1 MEDKR
6 TVLDYLEQVFIIF
19 GFTMLIMNIFC
30 FAFGDSAK
38 EFSAMFKLGNQGVP
52 IEIAFQLLCV
62 TALITGVRLVFFTDI
77 FIKKM
82 PIGLRTICMLI
93 AAITIIAAFIIVFH
107 WFPVN
112 MWQPWVM
119 FFICFAIS
127 FLGSYFVMIIKQN
140 IENKRMAEALQRL
153 KEKEGNTK

>member
-6 TVLDYLEQVFIIF
+6 TVLDYLEQVFIVF
-19 GFTMLIMNIFC
+19 GFAMLMMNIFC

-38 EFSAMFKLGNQGVP
+38 EFSAMFRLGKQGVP
-52 IEIAFQLLCV
+52 IEIAFQLLGV
-62 TALITGVRLVFFTDI
+62 TALIAGVRLVFFTDI

-93 AAITIIAAFIIVFH
+93 AVVVLITAFVIVFH

-112 MWQPWVM
+112 MWQPWIM
-119 FFICFAIS
+119 FFICFAIC

-140 IENKRMAEALQRL
+140 MENKRMAEALQRL
-153 KEKEGNTK
+153 KEREGTTK